1 MNLIKLLSIT
11 TLAIG
16 FGFSSTAC
24 AQELFD
30 WADKEVPAVVL
41 SQGNLVFIGKEK
53 VPTRVYS
60 WKAAKG
66 KNKKNAYLVDMDGD
80 GKADIVGAGKP
91 MFVLNS
97 TSDPVAF
104 HKKGCAQALV
114 ADFTA
119 DNKNDIACI
128 NGGNIT
134 VFTHDL
140 QLAWTSKINKKFSF
154 CRAGDVNGDLK
165 ADLECK
171 QGKMWTR
178 FDGSSGDLLAGS
190 TDTEEVSN
198 PLNPGINA
206 ADASVLDGKLMFDF
220 NADGTAEESLLKDGN
235 AVAIRS
241 RSLKKGLGRI
251 ELKSAPITALVKD
264 LDGDKKLDIIIV
276 TKNQIVIASPD
287 GKSKS
292 FSLNAKKYKR
302 SPIAK
307 LDSVYGNGFESN
319 NDKAQKAVT
328 AVNGKLSKCYAS
340 QVRKNQFAGVG
351 KMLVEAT
358 VNKKG
363 KVTHVTEHHSSLAD
377 KKVGKCVRGVLKKLK
392 FPEATTDTASINIS
406 MTFTFRDN

>member
-1 MNLIKLLSIT
+1 MTLMVGISI
-11 TLAIG
+11 A
-16 FGFSSTAC
+16 SSNAS
-24 AQELFD
+24 AQEIYD
-30 WADKEVPAVVL
+30 WADTEVPAVVS

-53 VPTRVYS
+53 APTRVYS

-66 KNKKNAYLVDMDGD
+66 KHKKNAYLVDMDGD
-80 GKADIVGAGKP
+80 GKADVVGAGKP
-91 MFVLNS
+91 MFVLS
-97 TSDPVAF
+97 SASDPVAF
-104 HKKGCAQALV
+104 HKKGCFQVLV

-128 NGGNIT
+128 NGGSIA

-140 QLAWTSKINKKFSF
+140 QMAWTSKINKKFSF

-171 QGKMWTR
+171 AGKLWSR
-178 FDGSSGDLLAGS
+178 FDGSTGELLAAS
-190 TDTEEVSN
+190 TDTEEVTS
-198 PLNPGINA
+198 PLNPGIGS
-206 ADASVLDGKLMFDF
+206 ADASVLDGKMMFDF

-251 ELKSAPITALVKD
+251 ELKSAPISALVKD

-276 TKNQIVIASPD
+276 TKNQIVIASTD

-292 FSLNAKKYKR
+292 YSLNAKKYKR

-307 LDSVYGNGFESN
+307 LDSVYANGFESQN
-319 NDKAQKAVT
+319 ENAQKVVS
-328 AVNGKLSKCYAS
+328 AVNAKLSKCYAS

-377 KKVGKCVRGVLKKLK
+377 KKVGKCVRAIAKKLK
-392 FPEATTDTASINIS
+392 FPEAATDAASINIS

>member
-1 MNLIKLLSIT
+1 MFKLLSIT
-11 TLAIG
+11 LVLG
-16 FGFSSTAC
+16 FASTAS
-24 AQELFD
+24 AQEIYD
-30 WADKEVPAVVL
+30 WNDAKVPAVV
-41 SQGNLVFIGKEK
+41 SSKGNLIFIGKEK
-53 VPTRVYS
+53 APNRVYS

-66 KNKKNAYLVDMDGD
+66 KNKQTVYLTDMDGD
-80 GKADIVGAGKP
+80 GKADVVGAGKP

-97 TSDPVAF
+97 KSDPVAF
-104 HKKGCAQALV
+104 HKKGCFQALV

-128 NGGNIT
+128 NGGSIS

-140 QLAWTSKINKKFSF
+140 QMAWTSKINKKLKF

-178 FDGSSGDLLAGS
+178 FDGSSGELLAAS
-190 TDTEEVSN
+190 TDTEEVSA
-198 PLNPGINA
+198 PLNPSIA
-206 ADASVLDGKLMFDF
+206 ASDARVLDGKTMFDF

-241 RSLKKGLGRI
+241 RSLKKGLGRV

-264 LDGDKKLDIIIV
+264 LDGDKKLDIVVV
-276 TKNQIVIASPD
+276 TKNTIVIASTD

-302 SPIAK
+302 TPIAK
-307 LDSVYGNGFESN
+307 LDSVYANGFESN
-319 NDKAQKAVT
+319 NDNAQKV
-328 AVNGKLSKCYAS
+328 VNAINTKLSKCYAS

-351 KMLVEAT
+351 TMLVEAT

-377 KKVGKCVRGVLKKLK
+377 KKVGKCVRGIVKKLK
-392 FPEATTDTASINIS
+392 FPEATTDAATINIS
-406 MTFTFRDN
+406 MTFTFRDY